1 VSWSPVGVVLV
12 ASTHALV
19 AKVQKQTRHHQSH
32 SEVTKDAQGASLETL
47 SECSLFSLAK
57 DRPRPRIY
65 LPPHARHVSCGL
77 HAGPAGFLKY
87 PQR

>member
-1 VSWSPVGVVLV
+1 MRNFN
-12 ASTHALV
+12 ALV

-32 SEVTKDAQGASLETL
+32 NSEVTKDAQGASLVETL
-47 SECSLFSLAK
+47 SECSLFSLANRTGP
-57 DRPRPRIY
+57 DPEY

-87 PQR
+87 LNDEALVCR